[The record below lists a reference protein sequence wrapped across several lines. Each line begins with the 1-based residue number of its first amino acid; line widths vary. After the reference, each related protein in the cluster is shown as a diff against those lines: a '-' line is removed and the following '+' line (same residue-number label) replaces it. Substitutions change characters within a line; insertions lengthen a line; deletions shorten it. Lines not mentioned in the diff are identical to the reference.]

1 MRRPSVSSLYFVYKI
16 CHQYFCCLKIVYSM
30 ELTNECFNFAINK
43 HNNKYELI
51 LSKNS
56 QESSQSYDFKN
67 KFQPF
72 QG

>member
-1 MRRPSVSSLYFVYKI
+1 
-16 CHQYFCCLKIVYSM
+16 M